1 MAAGKELFLRV
12 DEVHATSGDKRHAR
26 QSAEKNTRDPLQVAR
41 QDFRGEKTTRA
52 TKQLRVTGRVSM
64 PNMCVSMLRV
74 CVRRFA
80 KRTAAV
86 KSRIVNVAEGR
97 ERENPL
103 NNF

>member
-1 MAAGKELFLRV
+1 
-12 DEVHATSGDKRHAR
+12 
-26 QSAEKNTRDPLQVAR
+26 
-41 QDFRGEKTTRA
+41 
-52 TKQLRVTGRVSM
+52 
-64 PNMCVSMLRV
+64 MCVSMLRV

-103 NNF
+103 NNFWQKQDSGKQNLVKSVSTGS